1 MSEPFMKDL
10 ALAAVL
16 GAPLMPSVRLGSPI
30 TKKRFTTRKKP

>member
-16 GAPLMPSVRLGSPI
+16 GAPLMPSVRATGA
-30 TKKRFTTRKKP
+30 TTTT